1 MRWNRGFLNNFIFML
16 MHFRVFLRGQP
27 YGVGIFIACWY
38 RVDVMRQSCPAKRL
52 TPMGLF
58 AGESVRCFCG
68 FRRRI
73 AHIPL
78 RVYMGVRENTCKQA
92 LRLGLLTP
100 PLSTAAYLYFIG
112 KAQAQ
117 LFNLFVRIEIS
128 LVCLYLKMAS
138 TKPQRGLLAKNFVLR
153 HNS

>member
-1 MRWNRGFLNNFIFML
+1 
-16 MHFRVFLRGQP
+16 
-27 YGVGIFIACWY
+27 
-38 RVDVMRQSCPAKRL
+38 
-52 TPMGLF
+52 MGLF

-100 PLSTAAYLYFIG
+100 PLSTAAYLYFAG

-117 LFNLFVRIEIS
+117 LFSLFLRIEIS
-128 LVCLYLKMAS
+128 YVCLYLKMAS
-138 TKPQRGLLAKNFVLR
+138 TKPKKKIVGKEFCAKTQFLKRRPYRAKTKVERGSM
-153 HNS
+153 HY

>member
-1 MRWNRGFLNNFIFML
+1 MFLKD
-16 MHFRVFLRGQP
+16 QP
-27 YGVGIFIACWY
+27 YGVVFEPLIRG
-38 RVDVMRQSCPAKRL
+38 RVDALRQHCPAKRL

-92 LRLGLLTP
+92 LRFGLLTP
-100 PLSTAAYLYFIG
+100 PLSTAAYLYFTG

-117 LFNLFVRIEIS
+117 LFSLFVRIEIS

-138 TKPQRGLLAKNFVLR
+138 TNPQRGLLAKSFVLR

>member
-1 MRWNRGFLNNFIFML
+1 
-16 MHFRVFLRGQP
+16 MHLRVFLRDQP
-27 YGVGIFIACWY
+27 YGVVIFSGLRG
-38 RVDVMRQSCPAKRL
+38 RVDARRHPCPTKRL

-78 RVYMGVRENTCKQA
+78 RVYMGVRENTCKQD
-92 LRLGLLTP
+92 LRFGLLTP
-100 PLSTAAYLYFIG
+100 PLSTAACLYFAG

-117 LFNLFVRIEIS
+117 LFSLFVRIEIS

-138 TKPQRGLLAKNFVLR
+138 IKPQRGLLAKSFVLR

>member
-1 MRWNRGFLNNFIFML
+1 
-16 MHFRVFLRGQP
+16 
-27 YGVGIFIACWY
+27 
-38 RVDVMRQSCPAKRL
+38 
-52 TPMGLF
+52 MGLF

-100 PLSTAAYLYFIG
+100 PLSTAAYLYFAG

-117 LFNLFVRIEIS
+117 LFSLFLRIEIS
-128 LVCLYLKMAS
+128 YVCLYLKMAS
-138 TKPQRGLLAKNFVLR
+138 TKPKKKIVGKEFCAKTQFLKRRPRQSKTKVERGSVHYWQQNAKPCLNRIGSIKKFGTD
-153 HNS
+153 SSK